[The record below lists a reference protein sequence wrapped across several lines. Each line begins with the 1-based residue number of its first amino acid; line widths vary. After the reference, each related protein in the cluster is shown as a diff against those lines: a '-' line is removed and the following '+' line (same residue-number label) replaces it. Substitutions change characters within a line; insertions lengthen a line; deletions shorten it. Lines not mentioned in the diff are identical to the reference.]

1 AAAAVL
7 AALERRGAAPVLV
20 NTSFN
25 DRGQPIVN
33 TAREAVESFQAMQL
47 DFLVLE
53 DRLVTRS

>member
-1 AAAAVL
+1 VL
-7 AALERRGAAPVLV
+7 AALERRGAPPVLV

-33 TAREAVESFQAMQL
+33 SAREALESFHAMQL

-53 DRLVTRS
+53 DRLVARG